1 MSEMGGG
8 KGCIGST
15 DHSIGLG
22 GSRFELIAG
31 ILDVADGFFHD
42 LEILLECGDIASS
55 HKTAGD
61 GKGDE
66 GKEHE
71 NAREHIGLWLVRL
84 RWVQLLEI

>member
-1 MSEMGGG
+1 MLEMGGG

-31 ILDVADGFFHD
+31 ILDVANGFFHGA
-42 LEILLECGDIASS
+42 EILLECGDIAAR
-55 HKTAGD
+55 HKRVGN

-66 GKEHE
+66 GKENE
-71 NAREHIGLWLVRL
+71 NAREHIGFG
-84 RWVQLLEI
+84 